1 MNTCILQIASVLL
14 QNKHRN
20 NVFHFILLCIMFPN
34 CIHIFLKQCSFIIV
48 KNMVDYLPFKLFFYL
63 ALLSK
68 VFSEYFVKLLTGNF
82 YLKVMVK

>member
-1 MNTCILQIASVLL
+1 
-14 QNKHRN
+14 
-20 NVFHFILLCIMFPN
+20 
-34 CIHIFLKQCSFIIV
+34 
-48 KNMVDYLPFKLFFYL
+48 MVDYLPFKLFFYL